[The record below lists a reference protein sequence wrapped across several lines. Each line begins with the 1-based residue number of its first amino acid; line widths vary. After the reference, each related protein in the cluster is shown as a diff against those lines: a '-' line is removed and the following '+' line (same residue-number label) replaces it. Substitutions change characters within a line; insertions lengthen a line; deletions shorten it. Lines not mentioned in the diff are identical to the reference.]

1 MSTEIATKQ
10 QIKTEIQLPSLWK
23 VIVLND
29 DHTPM
34 DFVIE
39 LLTTLFKHDVESAT
53 QLTIDIHKNGS
64 AVVGIYS
71 YEIAEQLGLEATQ
84 ISRLKGHPLQI
95 QVEKE

>member
-10 QIKTEIQLPSLWK
+10 KVKTDVQRPSLWK

-34 DFVIE
+34 EFVIK
-39 LLTTLFKHDVESAT
+39 LLTSLFKHDVNSAT
-53 QLTIDIHKNGS
+53 QLTLDIHNNGS
-64 AVVGIYS
+64 AVAGVYS

-84 ISRLKGHPLQI
+84 LSRLEGYPLQI
-95 QVEKE
+95 QVEIE